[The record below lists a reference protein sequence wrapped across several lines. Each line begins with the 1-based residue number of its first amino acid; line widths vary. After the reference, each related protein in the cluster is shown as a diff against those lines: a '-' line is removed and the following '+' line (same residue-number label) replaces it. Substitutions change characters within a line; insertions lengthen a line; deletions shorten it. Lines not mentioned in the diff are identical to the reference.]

1 MRAFRKDFIREI
13 TKNKGR
19 FLSVFFIVL
28 LGAAFFSGIRSA
40 EGDMK
45 VSADRYYDEV
55 NYMDLKVLGTLGLT
69 DDDLAD
75 IAKTD
80 GVKAVY
86 GGKTVEV
93 LHDIGESEQVVKLI
107 ALTDSVNE
115 PRVVK
120 GRMPEKEDEIL
131 VDTQFLKSSGCE
143 IGDQVTFTSGTED
156 PLSDSLT
163 GDTFTIVGSA
173 TLPYYM
179 DLNRGT
185 GSIGNGSI
193 NSFALLLPEAFTSD
207 LYTEIYVQADGAQ
220 EEASYSDAYDE
231 TVKAVQTKIEA
242 LEDAACDRRYTAV
255 KTEGQEKIDD
265 AKQQVVDAEQKLADA
280 KTELDDGAQQLA
292 DAKVTIAD
300 KEQELLDGEQT
311 LKDKERELLD
321 GKQTIAEKE
330 QELLDGKQ
338 AIAEKEQELLS
349 AKATIADKEQELVS
363 GKATLKDKE
372 AELASGKATLEAKAA
387 ELESGK
393 ATLSQKAAELES
405 GKTTLN
411 QKAAE
416 LESGKAALEAKAK
429 ELSDGKTQLAAK
441 ETELASGKTELEE
454 KMAQLSATKTELS
467 QKQTELNAAKE
478 QLSVK
483 ETELNAAK
491 EQLSAAREE
500 LESKKEE
507 TAAGRAQYE
516 AQKAAYEEQKNQYE
530 TAKDQL
536 AQLGGQLSDV
546 EAAQTEVAGQIEAI
560 TAQLDG
566 LTEEDEVYASLLEQK
581 TALEA
586 KQTELAQQLSTM
598 HEQKTFL
605 EQNIAAFEA
614 ASAEAEA
621 QLVAAEAQITD
632 AENQLAAADAQLTE
646 KEQECAAGEDELA
659 AAKEE
664 LENGEAQVTA
674 GLAQIAD
681 GEAQASA
688 YQKQLEDGEAQLNAA
703 KAQIEEGE
711 AQIEANRSKLEEGE
725 AQLAAAR
732 AQIADG
738 EQQIASYQ
746 QTIQSG
752 EAQLA
757 EGRKTIADG
766 ESQLADAKQTIS
778 NGESQIA
785 DAKQTIAD
793 GETQLAEAKQTIAD
807 GESQLAEAK
816 QTIADGE
823 TQLADAKQE
832 IADGKISLA
841 DAKQEIADKEK
852 ELEDGKAEYEK
863 AKADAEPE
871 IADAKQEIAD
881 GEKTLADLKKPTW
894 YVWGRDKVTS
904 TESFGQDAGRISNIG
919 KFFPVIFFLVAA
931 LVSLTTMTRMIEEQ
945 RQQIGTLKALGYSDG
960 VIAFKYFAYAML
972 STVSGALAGVVVG
985 EKILPWVIMNAYGML
1000 YTGLPYYMTPLNWE
1014 QGGLAILASAAC
1026 TGVATIAACYKELA
1040 AGPAELMRPEAPKNG
1055 KRIFLER
1062 IGVLWKHLNFT
1073 QKSTV
1078 RNLVRYKKR
1087 FFMTVIGIGGCMG
1100 LILVGFGLQD
1110 SITAIAKNQFVSLF
1124 TYQANAVLNSDVD
1137 ESEKE
1142 ALQTDLENYSGID
1155 ELLEMYCQN
1164 IELQTDK
1171 KAVDAVLEVPKELT
1185 NFNDFYAFRDRKSG
1199 EVYEFPTDGGAAISE
1214 KTATMLGV
1222 KAGDTVQ
1229 LKKGDD
1235 IVDVKISIIVE
1246 NYVRHYLYLAPD
1258 LYEELFGGAPD
1269 YNQLLMKYQDTSSN
1283 YETALGEKIMTYDG
1297 VAAISFTSDL
1307 IDQIDNMLRSLD
1319 IVIVVL
1325 IVSAGLLAFVV
1336 LYNLNNINITE
1347 RQRELATLKV
1357 LGFFDGEVASY
1368 VYRENMVL
1376 TLFGVIAG
1384 MGIGTFLHH
1393 CVIQTVEVDM
1403 MMFGRNV
1410 FPRSY
1415 GWSALITLAFALFV
1429 NFMMFYRLRKIDMIE
1444 SLKSVE

>member
-1 MRAFRKDFIREI
+1 MKAFRKDFIREI

-69 DDDLAD
+69 DDDLTD

-86 GGKTVEV
+86 GGKTLEV

-107 ALTDSVNE
+107 ALTDGVNE
-115 PRVVK
+115 PRVVE

-143 IGDQVTFTSGTED
+143 IGDQVTFTSGTDD

-163 GDTFTIVGSA
+163 RDTFMIVGSA

-193 NSFALLLPEAFTSD
+193 NSFALLLPEVFTSD

-220 EEASYSDAYDE
+220 EEASYSNAYNK
-231 TVKAVQTKIEA
+231 TVKAVQTKIES

-255 KTEGQEKIDD
+255 KAEGQEKIDD
-265 AKQQVVDAEQKLADA
+265 AKQQVADAEQKLADA
-280 KTELDDGAQQLA
+280 KTELDDGAQQLS

-311 LKDKERELLD
+311 LKDKEQELLD

-338 AIAEKEQELLS
+338 TIADKEQELLS
-349 AKATIADKEQELVS
+349 AKATIADKEQELAS
-363 GKATLKDKE
+363 GKAALKDKE
-372 AELASGKATLEAKAA
+372 TELASGKATLEAKAA

-393 ATLSQKAAELES
+393 ATLNQKADELAS
-405 GKTTLN
+405 GKATLN
-411 QKAAE
+411 QKEAE

-429 ELSDGKTQLAAK
+429 ELSDGKAQLAAK
-441 ETELASGKTELEE
+441 ETELASGKAELEE
-454 KMAQLSATKTELS
+454 KMAQLSAAKNELS
-467 QKQTELNAAKE
+467 QKQTELDAAKE
-478 QLSVK
+478 QISVK

-516 AQKAAYEEQKNQYE
+516 AQKAAYEEQKNQYGI
-530 TAKDQL
+530 TDP
-536 AQLGGQLSDV
+536 DV
-546 EAAQTEVAGQIEAI
+546 EA
-560 TAQLDG
+560 QL
-566 LTEEDEVYASLLEQK
+566 A
-581 TALEA
+581 
-586 KQTELAQQLSTM
+586 
-598 HEQKTFL
+598 
-605 EQNIAAFEA
+605 
-614 ASAEAEA
+614 
-621 QLVAAEAQITD
+621 AAEAQITD

-681 GEAQASA
+681 GEAQARD
-688 YQKQLEDGEAQLNAA
+688 YQKQLEDGEAQLASA
-703 KAQIEEGE
+703 KAAIADGE
-711 AQIEANRSKLEEGE
+711 AQIETNRSKLKDGE
-725 AQLAAAR
+725 TQLAAAR
-732 AQIADG
+732 VQIADG
-738 EQQIASYQ
+738 EQQIVSYR

-752 EAQLA
+752 ETQLA
-757 EGRKTIADG
+757 EGRKTI
-766 ESQLADAKQTIS
+766 S
-778 NGESQIA
+778 
-785 DAKQTIAD
+785 D
-793 GETQLAEAKQTIAD
+793 GETQLAAAKQTIANGESQIVEAKQTIAD

-823 TQLADAKQE
+823 SQLADAKQTIADGESQLADAKQE

-841 DAKQEIADKEK
+841 DAKQEIAGKEK
-852 ELEDGKAEYEK
+852 ELEDGRAEYEK

-919 KFFPVIFFLVAA
+919 QFFPVIFFLVAA

-972 STVSGALAGVVVG
+972 STVSGALAGVVIG

-1026 TGVATIAACYKELA
+1026 TGAATIAACYKELA

-1062 IGVLWKHLNFT
+1062 IGILWKHLNFT

-1124 TYQANAVLNSDVD
+1124 TYQANAVLNADVD
-1137 ESEKE
+1137 EAEKE

-1164 IELQTDK
+1164 VELQTDK
-1171 KAVDAVLEVPKELT
+1171 KTVDAVLEVPKELT
-1185 NFNDFYAFRDRKSG
+1185 HFDDFYAFRDRVSG
-1199 EVYEFPTDGGAAISE
+1199 RAYEFPTDGGAAISE

-1222 KAGDTVQ
+1222 KAGDTIQ

-1235 IVDVKISIIVE
+1235 IVDVKISIVVE

-1258 LYEELFGGAPD
+1258 LYEKLFGGAPD
-1269 YNQLLMKYQDTSSN
+1269 YNQLLLKYKDISSA
-1283 YETALGEKIMTYDG
+1283 YETALGEKIMTYDS

-1307 IDQIDNMLRSLD
+1307 IGQIDNMLRSLD

-1357 LGFFDGEVASY
+1357 LGFYDGEVASY
-1368 VYRENMVL
+1368 VYRENIVL
-1376 TLFGVIAG
+1376 TLFGIVAG

-1393 CVIQTVEVDM
+1393 YVIQTVEVDL

-1415 GWSALITLAFALFV
+1415 GWSALLTLAFALFV

>member
-255 KTEGQEKIDD
+255 KTEGKEKIDD

-311 LKDKERELLD
+311 LKDKEQELLD

-454 KMAQLSATKTELS
+454 KMAQLSAAKTELS

-785 DAKQTIAD
+785 EAKQSIAD

-871 IADAKQEIAD
+871 IVDAKQEIAD

-1171 KAVDAVLEVPKELT
+1171 KTVDAVLEVPKELT

>member
-107 ALTDSVNE
+107 ALTDGVNE
-115 PRVVK
+115 PRVVE

-193 NSFALLLPEAFTSD
+193 NSFALLLPETFTSD

-265 AKQQVVDAEQKLADA
+265 AKQQVADAEQKLADA

-300 KEQELLDGEQT
+300 KEQELL
-311 LKDKERELLD
+311 
-321 GKQTIAEKE
+321 
-330 QELLDGKQ
+330 
-338 AIAEKEQELLS
+338 S
-349 AKATIADKEQELVS
+349 AKATIADKEQELAS

-393 ATLSQKAAELES
+393 AELNQKADELAS
-405 GKTTLN
+405 GKTT
-411 QKAAE
+411 
-416 LESGKAALEAKAK
+416 LEAKAK
-429 ELSDGKTQLAAK
+429 ELSDGKAQLAEK
-441 ETELASGKTELEE
+441 ETELASGKKELEE
-454 KMAQLSATKTELS
+454 KMTQLSAAKTELTR
-467 QKQTELNAAKE
+467 KQTELNTAKE
-478 QLSVK
+478 QLSEK
-483 ETELNAAK
+483 ETELNIAK

-500 LESKKEE
+500 LDNKKAE
-507 TAAGRAQYE
+507 TAAGRTQYE
-516 AQKAAYEEQKNQYE
+516 AQKAAYEEQKSQYE
-530 TAKDQL
+530 TARDQL
-536 AQLGGQLSDV
+536 AQISRQLPMV
-546 EAAQTEVAGQIEAI
+546 EAAQTEVTGQIEVI
-560 TAQLDG
+560 EAQLDG
-566 LTEEDEVYASLLEQK
+566 LTEEDEAYVSLLEQK

-586 KQTELAQQLSTM
+586 KQTELAQQLFTM
-598 HEQKTFL
+598 QEQKTFL

-614 ASAEAEA
+614 ASADAEA
-621 QLVAAEAQITD
+621 RLAAAEAQITD
-632 AENQLAAADAQLTE
+632 AESQLAAADTQLTE
-646 KEQECAAGEDELA
+646 KEQECAAGEA
-659 AAKEE
+659 QIASAKEE
-664 LENGEAQVTA
+664 LESGEAQITEA
-674 GLAQIAD
+674 LAQLQDGEAQAEAYQKQIEDGEAQLASAKAAIAD
-681 GEAQASA
+681 GEAQ
-688 YQKQLEDGEAQLNAA
+688 
-703 KAQIEEGE
+703 IET
-711 AQIEANRSKLEEGE
+711 NRSKLKDGE
-725 AQLAAAR
+725 TQLAAAR
-732 AQIADG
+732 AQLADG
-738 EQQIASYQ
+738 EQQIASYR

-757 EGRKTIADG
+757 A
-766 ESQLADAKQTIS
+766 AKQTIS
-778 NGESQIA
+778 S
-785 DAKQTIAD
+785 
-793 GETQLAEAKQTIAD
+793 

-852 ELEDGKAEYEK
+852 EFEDGKAEYEK

-1171 KAVDAVLEVPKELT
+1171 KTVDAVLEVPKELT

>member
-107 ALTDSVNE
+107 ALTDGVNE
-115 PRVVK
+115 PRVVE

-193 NSFALLLPEAFTSD
+193 NSFALLLPETFTSD

-265 AKQQVVDAEQKLADA
+265 AKQQVADAEQKLADA

-311 LKDKERELLD
+311 LKDKEQELLD

-338 AIAEKEQELLS
+338 TIADKEQELLS
-349 AKATIADKEQELVS
+349 AKATIADKEQELAS

-393 ATLSQKAAELES
+393 AELNQKADELAS
-405 GKTTLN
+405 GKTT
-411 QKAAE
+411 
-416 LESGKAALEAKAK
+416 LEAKAK
-429 ELSDGKTQLAAK
+429 ELSDGKAQLAEK
-441 ETELASGKTELEE
+441 ETELASGKKELEE
-454 KMAQLSATKTELS
+454 KMTQLSAAKTELTR
-467 QKQTELNAAKE
+467 KQTELNTAKE
-478 QLSVK
+478 QLSEK
-483 ETELNAAK
+483 ETELNIAK

-500 LESKKEE
+500 LDNKKAE
-507 TAAGRAQYE
+507 TAAGRTQYE
-516 AQKAAYEEQKNQYE
+516 AQKAAYEEQKSQYE
-530 TAKDQL
+530 TARDQL
-536 AQLGGQLSDV
+536 AQISRQLPMV
-546 EAAQTEVAGQIEAI
+546 EAAQTEVTGQIEVI
-560 TAQLDG
+560 EAQLDG
-566 LTEEDEVYASLLEQK
+566 LTEEDEAYVSLLEQK

-586 KQTELAQQLSTM
+586 KQTELAQQLFTM
-598 HEQKTFL
+598 QEQKTFL

-614 ASAEAEA
+614 ASADAEA
-621 QLVAAEAQITD
+621 RLAAAEAQITD
-632 AENQLAAADAQLTE
+632 AESQLAAADAQLTE
-646 KEQECAAGEDELA
+646 KEQECAAGEA
-659 AAKEE
+659 QIASAKEE
-664 LENGEAQVTA
+664 LESGEAQITEALAQLQDGEAQAEAYQKQIENGEAQ
-674 GLAQIAD
+674 LASAKAAIAD
-681 GEAQASA
+681 GEAQ
-688 YQKQLEDGEAQLNAA
+688 
-703 KAQIEEGE
+703 IET
-711 AQIEANRSKLEEGE
+711 NRSKLKDGE
-725 AQLAAAR
+725 TQLAAAR
-732 AQIADG
+732 AQLADG
-738 EQQIASYQ
+738 EQQIASYR

-757 EGRKTIADG
+757 AAKQTISSG
-766 ESQLADAKQTIS
+766 ESQLADAKQTI
-778 NGESQIA
+778 
-785 DAKQTIAD
+785 AD
-793 GETQLAEAKQTIAD
+793 GET
-807 GESQLAEAK
+807 QLAEAK

-894 YVWGRDKVTS
+894 YVWGRNKVTS

-1171 KAVDAVLEVPKELT
+1171 KTVDAVLEVPKELT

-1269 YNQLLMKYQDTSSN
+1269 YNQLLMKYQDMSGN

>member
-311 LKDKERELLD
+311 LKDKEQELLD

-454 KMAQLSATKTELS
+454 KMAQLSAAKTELS

-785 DAKQTIAD
+785 EAKQSIAD

-807 GESQLAEAK
+807 GETQLAEAK

-841 DAKQEIADKEK
+841 DAKQEVADKEK

-894 YVWGRDKVTS
+894 YVWGRDKITS

-1171 KAVDAVLEVPKELT
+1171 KTVDAVLEVPKELT

-1269 YNQLLMKYQDTSSN
+1269 YNQLLMKYQDMSGN

>member
-311 LKDKERELLD
+311 LKDKEQELLD

-454 KMAQLSATKTELS
+454 KMAQLSAAKTELS

-785 DAKQTIAD
+785 EAKQTIAD

-807 GESQLAEAK
+807 GETQLAEAK

-894 YVWGRDKVTS
+894 YVWGRNKVTS

-1171 KAVDAVLEVPKELT
+1171 KTVDAVLEVPKELT

-1269 YNQLLMKYQDTSSN
+1269 YNQLLMKYQDMSGN

-1415 GWSALITLAFALFV
+1415 SWSALITLAFALFV

>member
-311 LKDKERELLD
+311 LKDKEQELLD

-454 KMAQLSATKTELS
+454 KMAQLSAAKTELS

-785 DAKQTIAD
+785 EAKQSIADGETQLAEAKQTIAD

-807 GESQLAEAK
+807 GE
-816 QTIADGE
+816 
-823 TQLADAKQE
+823 TQLAGAKQE

-852 ELEDGKAEYEK
+852 ELEDGRAEYEK

-871 IADAKQEIAD
+871 IADAKQEITD

-904 TESFGQDAGRISNIG
+904 TESFGQDASRISNIG

-1124 TYQANAVLNSDVD
+1124 TYQANAVLNADVD

-1171 KAVDAVLEVPKELT
+1171 KTVDAVLEVPKELT

-1229 LKKGDD
+1229 LKKGND

-1283 YETALGEKIMTYDG
+1283 YETALGERIMMYDG

-1376 TLFGVIAG
+1376 TLFGIIAG

-1393 CVIQTVEVDM
+1393 YVIQTVEVDL

>member
-311 LKDKERELLD
+311 LKDKEQELLD

-330 QELLDGKQ
+330 QDLLDGKQ

-454 KMAQLSATKTELS
+454 KMAQLSAAKTELS

-785 DAKQTIAD
+785 EAKQSIAD

-871 IADAKQEIAD
+871 IVDAKQEIAD

-1171 KAVDAVLEVPKELT
+1171 KTVDAVLEVPKELT

-1269 YNQLLMKYQDTSSN
+1269 YNQLLMKYQDMSGN

-1393 CVIQTVEVDM
+1393 CVIQTVEVDL

>member
-311 LKDKERELLD
+311 LKDKEQELLD

-454 KMAQLSATKTELS
+454 KMAQLSAAKTELS

-785 DAKQTIAD
+785 EAKQSIAD

-871 IADAKQEIAD
+871 IADAKQEIAG

-1171 KAVDAVLEVPKELT
+1171 KTVDAVLEVPKELT

-1269 YNQLLMKYQDTSSN
+1269 YNQLLMKYQDMSGN

>member
-107 ALTDSVNE
+107 ALTDGVNE
-115 PRVVK
+115 PRVVE

-193 NSFALLLPEAFTSD
+193 NSFALLLPETFTSD

-265 AKQQVVDAEQKLADA
+265 AKQQVADAEQKLADA

-311 LKDKERELLD
+311 LKDKEQELLD

-338 AIAEKEQELLS
+338 TIADKEQELLS
-349 AKATIADKEQELVS
+349 AKATIADKEQELAS

-393 ATLSQKAAELES
+393 AELNQKADELAS
-405 GKTTLN
+405 GKTT
-411 QKAAE
+411 
-416 LESGKAALEAKAK
+416 LEAKAK
-429 ELSDGKTQLAAK
+429 ELSDGKAQLAEK
-441 ETELASGKTELEE
+441 ETELASGKKELEE
-454 KMAQLSATKTELS
+454 KMTQLSAAKTELTR
-467 QKQTELNAAKE
+467 KQTELNTAKE
-478 QLSVK
+478 QLSEK
-483 ETELNAAK
+483 ETELNIAK

-500 LESKKEE
+500 LDNKKAE
-507 TAAGRAQYE
+507 TAAGRTQYE
-516 AQKAAYEEQKNQYE
+516 AQKAAYEEQKSQYE

-536 AQLGGQLSDV
+536 AQISRQLPMV
-546 EAAQTEVAGQIEAI
+546 EAAQTEVTGQIEVI
-560 TAQLDG
+560 EAQLDG
-566 LTEEDEVYASLLEQK
+566 LTEEDEAYVSLLEQK

-586 KQTELAQQLSTM
+586 KQTELAQQLFTM
-598 HEQKTFL
+598 QEQKTFL

-614 ASAEAEA
+614 ASADAEA
-621 QLVAAEAQITD
+621 RLAAAEAQITD
-632 AENQLAAADAQLTE
+632 AESQLAAADAQLTE
-646 KEQECAAGEDELA
+646 KEQECAAGEA
-659 AAKEE
+659 QIASAKEE
-664 LENGEAQVTA
+664 LESGEAQITEA
-674 GLAQIAD
+674 LAQLQDGEAQLASAKAAIAD
-681 GEAQASA
+681 GEAQ
-688 YQKQLEDGEAQLNAA
+688 
-703 KAQIEEGE
+703 IET
-711 AQIEANRSKLEEGE
+711 NRSKLKDGE
-725 AQLAAAR
+725 TQLAAAR
-732 AQIADG
+732 AQLADG
-738 EQQIASYQ
+738 EQQIASYR

-757 EGRKTIADG
+757 A
-766 ESQLADAKQTIS
+766 AKQTIS
-778 NGESQIA
+778 SGESQLA

-894 YVWGRDKVTS
+894 YVWGRNKVTS

-1000 YTGLPYYMTPLNWE
+1000 YTGLPYYMTLLNWE

-1142 ALQTDLENYSGID
+1142 ALQTDLENHSGID

-1171 KAVDAVLEVPKELT
+1171 KTVDAVLEVPKELT

-1393 CVIQTVEVDM
+1393 CVIQTVEVDL

>member
-173 TLPYYM
+173 TIPYYM

-311 LKDKERELLD
+311 LKDKEQELLD

-454 KMAQLSATKTELS
+454 KMAQLSAAKTELS

-785 DAKQTIAD
+785 EAKQSIAD

-894 YVWGRDKVTS
+894 YVWGRNKVTS

-1171 KAVDAVLEVPKELT
+1171 KTVDAVLEVPKELT

-1269 YNQLLMKYQDTSSN
+1269 YNQLLMKYQDMSGN

>member
-55 NYMDLKVLGTLGLT
+55 NYMDLKVIGTLGLT

-107 ALTDSVNE
+107 ALTDGVNE
-115 PRVVK
+115 PRIVE
-120 GRMPEKEDEIL
+120 GRMPEKENEIL
-131 VDTQFLKSSGCE
+131 VDTQFLTSSGCG
-143 IGDQVTFTSGTED
+143 IGDRVTFTSGTAD
-156 PLSDSLT
+156 PLSDSLNE
-163 GDTFTIVGSA
+163 DTFTIVGSA

-179 DLNRGT
+179 ELNRGT

-193 NSFALLLPEAFTSD
+193 NSFALLLPETFASE
-207 LYTEIYVQADGAQ
+207 LYTEIYIQADGAK

-231 TVKAVQTKIEA
+231 MVKAVRTKIEA
-242 LEDAACDRRYTAV
+242 LEEEACDRRYTAV

-265 AKQQVVDAEQKLADA
+265 AKQQIADAEQKLADA
-280 KTELDDGAQQLA
+280 KTELDDGTQQLA
-292 DAKVTIAD
+292 DAKATISD
-300 KEQELLDGEQT
+300 KEQELFD
-311 LKDKERELLD
+311 
-321 GKQTIAEKE
+321 
-330 QELLDGKQ
+330 
-338 AIAEKEQELLS
+338 
-349 AKATIADKEQELVS
+349 AKATIADQEKELASGKETLNQKETELAS
-363 GKATLKDKE
+363 GKATLEEKAAELSDGKATLNQKVAELASGKE
-372 AELASGKATLEAKAA
+372 TLNQKAAELASGKATLE
-387 ELESGK
+387 EM
-393 ATLSQKAAELES
+393 
-405 GKTTLN
+405 
-411 QKAAE
+411 
-416 LESGKAALEAKAK
+416 AK
-429 ELSDGKTQLAAK
+429 ELSDGKAQLAEK
-441 ETELASGKTELEE
+441 ETELAAGKKEVEE
-454 KMAQLSATKTELS
+454 QLAQLAETKTELN
-467 QKQTELNAAKE
+467 QKQAELDAAKE
-478 QLSVK
+478 QL
-483 ETELNAAK
+483 AAEEANVTAAN
-491 EQLSAAREE
+491 EQLAAAREE
-500 LESKKEE
+500 LESKKAE
-507 TAAGRAQYE
+507 TAEARAQYE
-516 AQKAAYEEQKNQYE
+516 AQKAAYEEQKNQYGITDPE
-530 TAKDQL
+530 T
-536 AQLGGQLSDV
+536 
-546 EAAQTEVAGQIEAI
+546 
-560 TAQLDG
+560 
-566 LTEEDEVYASLLEQK
+566 
-581 TALEA
+581 
-586 KQTELAQQLSTM
+586 
-598 HEQKTFL
+598 
-605 EQNIAAFEA
+605 
-614 ASAEAEA
+614 EA
-621 QLVAAEAQITD
+621 QLAATEAQISS

-646 KEQECAAGEDELA
+646 KEQECAAGEA
-659 AAKEE
+659 RIASAKEE
-664 LENGEAQVTA
+664 LENGEAQITA
-674 GLAQIAD
+674 ALAQIAD
-681 GEAQASA
+681 GEAQAKA
-688 YQKQLEDGEAQLNAA
+688 YQKQLEDGETQLAAA
-703 KAQIEEGE
+703 KAQIDEGE
-711 AQIEANRSKLEEGE
+711 AQIEANRAKLKEGE
-725 AQLAAAR
+725 SQLAAAR
-732 AQIADG
+732 AQIAEG

-746 QTIQSG
+746 ETIQSG

-757 EGRKTIADG
+757 EGKKTIADG
-766 ESQLADAKQTIS
+766 ESQLADAKQTI
-778 NGESQIA
+778 
-785 DAKQTIAD
+785 AD
-793 GETQLAEAKQTIAD
+793 GEKQLADAKQTIAD
-807 GESQLAEAK
+807 GESQLS
-816 QTIADGE
+816 Q
-823 TQLADAKQE
+823 AKQE
-832 IADGKISLA
+832 IS
-841 DAKQEIADKEK
+841 EKEK
-852 ELEDGKAEYEK
+852 ELEDGRAEYEK

-881 GEKTLADLKKPTW
+881 GEKTLADLKKPVW

-904 TESFGQDAGRISNIG
+904 TENFGQDASRISNIG
-919 KFFPVIFFLVAA
+919 QFFPVIFFLVAA

-960 VIAFKYFAYAML
+960 IIAFRYFAYAML

-1000 YTGLPYYMTPLNWE
+1000 YIGLPYYMTPLNWE

-1026 TGVATIAACYKELA
+1026 TGVATLAACYKELS

-1073 QKSTV
+1073 QKATV

-1124 TYQANAVLNSDVD
+1124 TYQANAVLNADVD
-1137 ESEKE
+1137 ETEKE
-1142 ALQTDLENYSGID
+1142 TLQTDLRNYSGID
-1155 ELLEMYCQN
+1155 QMLEMYCQN
-1164 IELQTDK
+1164 VELQTEK
-1171 KAVDAVLEVPKELT
+1171 KTVDAILEVPKELT
-1185 NFNDFYAFRDRKSG
+1185 HFDEFFAFRDRVSG
-1199 EVYEFPTDGGAAISE
+1199 KTYDFPTDGGAAISE

-1222 KAGDTVQ
+1222 EAGDTIR

-1235 IVDVKISIIVE
+1235 MVDVKISIVVE
-1246 NYVRHYLYLAPD
+1246 NYVRHYLYLAPE
-1258 LYEELFGGAPD
+1258 LYQELFGETPD
-1269 YNQLLMKYQDTSSN
+1269 YNQLLMKYQDTSSA
-1283 YETALGEKIMTYDG
+1283 YETALGEKIMTYDS

-1307 IDQIDNMLRSLD
+1307 IEQIDNMLRSLD

-1357 LGFFDGEVASY
+1357 LGFYDGEVASY

-1376 TLFGVIAG
+1376 TLFGIVAG
-1384 MGIGTFLHH
+1384 MGIGTFLHQY
-1393 CVIQTVEVDM
+1393 VIRTVEVDM

-1415 GWSALITLAFALFV
+1415 LWSALITLAFALFV
-1429 NFMMFYRLRKIDMIE
+1429 NVMMFYRLRKIDMIE

>member
-311 LKDKERELLD
+311 LKDKEQELLD

-454 KMAQLSATKTELS
+454 KMAQLSAAKTELS

-491 EQLSAAREE
+491 KQLSAAREE

-785 DAKQTIAD
+785 EAKQSIAD

-871 IADAKQEIAD
+871 IVDAKQEIAD

-1171 KAVDAVLEVPKELT
+1171 KTVDAVLEVPKELT

>member
-311 LKDKERELLD
+311 LKDKEQELLD

-454 KMAQLSATKTELS
+454 KMAQLSAAKTELS

-785 DAKQTIAD
+785 EAKQTIAD

-807 GESQLAEAK
+807 GETQLAEAK

-871 IADAKQEIAD
+871 ITDAKQEIAD

-1171 KAVDAVLEVPKELT
+1171 KTVDAVLEVPKELT

>member
-55 NYMDLKVLGTLGLT
+55 NYMDLRVLGTLGLT

-107 ALTDSVNE
+107 ALTDGVNE
-115 PRVVK
+115 PRVVE

-193 NSFALLLPEAFTSD
+193 NSFALLLPETFTSD
-207 LYTEIYVQADGAQ
+207 LYTEIYIQADGAQ

-265 AKQQVVDAEQKLADA
+265 AKQQVADAEQKLADA
-280 KTELDDGAQQLA
+280 KTELDDGAQ
-292 DAKVTIAD
+292 
-300 KEQELLDGEQT
+300 
-311 LKDKERELLD
+311 
-321 GKQTIAEKE
+321 
-330 QELLDGKQ
+330 
-338 AIAEKEQELLS
+338 
-349 AKATIADKEQELVS
+349 
-363 GKATLKDKE
+363 
-372 AELASGKATLEAKAA
+372 
-387 ELESGK
+387 
-393 ATLSQKAAELES
+393 
-405 GKTTLN
+405 
-411 QKAAE
+411 
-416 LESGKAALEAKAK
+416 
-429 ELSDGKTQLAAK
+429 
-441 ETELASGKTELEE
+441 
-454 KMAQLSATKTELS
+454 
-467 QKQTELNAAKE
+467 
-478 QLSVK
+478 
-483 ETELNAAK
+483 
-491 EQLSAAREE
+491 
-500 LESKKEE
+500 
-507 TAAGRAQYE
+507 
-516 AQKAAYEEQKNQYE
+516 
-530 TAKDQL
+530 
-536 AQLGGQLSDV
+536 
-546 EAAQTEVAGQIEAI
+546 
-560 TAQLDG
+560 
-566 LTEEDEVYASLLEQK
+566 
-581 TALEA
+581 
-586 KQTELAQQLSTM
+586 
-598 HEQKTFL
+598 
-605 EQNIAAFEA
+605 
-614 ASAEAEA
+614 
-621 QLVAAEAQITD
+621 
-632 AENQLAAADAQLTE
+632 
-646 KEQECAAGEDELA
+646 
-659 AAKEE
+659 
-664 LENGEAQVTA
+664 
-674 GLAQIAD
+674 
-681 GEAQASA
+681 
-688 YQKQLEDGEAQLNAA
+688 
-703 KAQIEEGE
+703 
-711 AQIEANRSKLEEGE
+711 
-725 AQLAAAR
+725 
-732 AQIADG
+732 
-738 EQQIASYQ
+738 
-746 QTIQSG
+746 
-752 EAQLA
+752 
-757 EGRKTIADG
+757 
-766 ESQLADAKQTIS
+766 
-778 NGESQIA
+778 
-785 DAKQTIAD
+785 
-793 GETQLAEAKQTIAD
+793 
-807 GESQLAEAK
+807 
-816 QTIADGE
+816 
-823 TQLADAKQE
+823 QLADAKQE

>member
-311 LKDKERELLD
+311 LKDKEQELLD

-393 ATLSQKAAELES
+393 ATLSQTAAELES

-454 KMAQLSATKTELS
+454 KMAQLSAAKTELS

-785 DAKQTIAD
+785 EAKQSIAD

-871 IADAKQEIAD
+871 IVDAKQEIAD

-1171 KAVDAVLEVPKELT
+1171 KTVDAVLEVPKELT

>member
-311 LKDKERELLD
+311 LKDKEQELLD

-454 KMAQLSATKTELS
+454 KMAQLSAAKTELS

-785 DAKQTIAD
+785 EAKQTIAD

-807 GESQLAEAK
+807 GETQLAEAK

>member
-156 PLSDSLT
+156 PLSDLLT

-311 LKDKERELLD
+311 LKDKEQELLD

-454 KMAQLSATKTELS
+454 KMAQLSAAKTELS

-785 DAKQTIAD
+785 EAKQSIAD

-841 DAKQEIADKEK
+841 DAKQEVADKEK

-894 YVWGRDKVTS
+894 YVWGRDKITS

-1026 TGVATIAACYKELA
+1026 TGVATIAACYKELT

-1171 KAVDAVLEVPKELT
+1171 KTVDAVLEVPKELT

>member
-107 ALTDSVNE
+107 ALTDGVNE
-115 PRVVK
+115 PRVVE

-193 NSFALLLPEAFTSD
+193 NSFALLLPETFTSD

-265 AKQQVVDAEQKLADA
+265 AKQQVADAEQKLADA

-311 LKDKERELLD
+311 LKDKEQELLD

-338 AIAEKEQELLS
+338 TIADKEQELLS
-349 AKATIADKEQELVS
+349 AKATIADKEQELAS

-393 ATLSQKAAELES
+393 AELNQKADELAS
-405 GKTTLN
+405 GKTT
-411 QKAAE
+411 
-416 LESGKAALEAKAK
+416 LEAKAK
-429 ELSDGKTQLAAK
+429 ELSDGKAQLAEK
-441 ETELASGKTELEE
+441 ETELASGKKELEE
-454 KMAQLSATKTELS
+454 KMTQLSAAKTELTR
-467 QKQTELNAAKE
+467 KQTELNTAKE
-478 QLSVK
+478 QLSEK
-483 ETELNAAK
+483 ETELNIAK

-500 LESKKEE
+500 LDNKKAE
-507 TAAGRAQYE
+507 TAAGRTQYE
-516 AQKAAYEEQKNQYE
+516 AQKAAYEEQKSQYE

-536 AQLGGQLSDV
+536 AQISRQLPVV
-546 EAAQTEVAGQIEAI
+546 EAAQTEVTGQIEVI
-560 TAQLDG
+560 EAQLDG
-566 LTEEDEVYASLLEQK
+566 LTEEDEAYVSLLEQK

-586 KQTELAQQLSTM
+586 KQTELAQQLFTM
-598 HEQKTFL
+598 QEQKTFL

-614 ASAEAEA
+614 ASADAEA
-621 QLVAAEAQITD
+621 RLAAAEAQITD
-632 AENQLAAADAQLTE
+632 AESQLAAADAQLTE
-646 KEQECAAGEDELA
+646 KEQECAAGEA
-659 AAKEE
+659 QIASAKEE
-664 LENGEAQVTA
+664 LESGEAQITEALAQLQDGEAQAEAYQKQIENGEAQ
-674 GLAQIAD
+674 LASAKAAIAD
-681 GEAQASA
+681 GEAQ
-688 YQKQLEDGEAQLNAA
+688 
-703 KAQIEEGE
+703 IET
-711 AQIEANRSKLEEGE
+711 NRSKLKDGE
-725 AQLAAAR
+725 TQLAAAR
-732 AQIADG
+732 AQLADG
-738 EQQIASYQ
+738 EQQIASYR

-757 EGRKTIADG
+757 A
-766 ESQLADAKQTIS
+766 AKQTIS
-778 NGESQIA
+778 SGES
-785 DAKQTIAD
+785 
-793 GETQLAEAKQTIAD
+793 
-807 GESQLAEAK
+807 
-816 QTIADGE
+816 
-823 TQLADAKQE
+823 QLADAKQE

-841 DAKQEIADKEK
+841 DVKQEIADKEK

-894 YVWGRDKVTS
+894 YVWGRNKVTS

-972 STVSGALAGVVVG
+972 SAVSGALAGVVVG

-1171 KAVDAVLEVPKELT
+1171 KTVDAVLEVPKELT

-1393 CVIQTVEVDM
+1393 CVIQTVEVDL

>member
-255 KTEGQEKIDD
+255 KTEGQEKIGD
-265 AKQQVVDAEQKLADA
+265 AKQQVADAEQKLADA

-311 LKDKERELLD
+311 LKDKEQELLD

-454 KMAQLSATKTELS
+454 KMAQLSAAKTELS

-785 DAKQTIAD
+785 EAKQSIAD

-871 IADAKQEIAD
+871 IVDAKQEIAD

-1171 KAVDAVLEVPKELT
+1171 KTVDAVLEVPKELT

>member
-311 LKDKERELLD
+311 LKDKGQELLD

-454 KMAQLSATKTELS
+454 KMAQLSAAKTELS

-785 DAKQTIAD
+785 EAKQSIAD

-871 IADAKQEIAD
+871 ITDAKQEIAD

-1026 TGVATIAACYKELA
+1026 TGVATIAACYKELT

-1171 KAVDAVLEVPKELT
+1171 KTVDAVLEVPKELT

>member
-311 LKDKERELLD
+311 LKDKEQELLD

-454 KMAQLSATKTELS
+454 KMAQLSAAKTELS

-1171 KAVDAVLEVPKELT
+1171 KTVDAVLEVPKELT

>member
-311 LKDKERELLD
+311 LKDKEQELLD

-454 KMAQLSATKTELS
+454 KMAQLSAAKTELS

-605 EQNIAAFEA
+605 EKNIAAFEA

-785 DAKQTIAD
+785 EAKQSIAD

-894 YVWGRDKVTS
+894 YVWGRNKVTS

-1171 KAVDAVLEVPKELT
+1171 KTVDAVLEVPKELT

>member
-107 ALTDSVNE
+107 ALTDGVNE
-115 PRVVK
+115 PRVVE

-193 NSFALLLPEAFTSD
+193 NSFALLLPETFTSD

-265 AKQQVVDAEQKLADA
+265 AKQQVADAEQKLADA

-311 LKDKERELLD
+311 LKDKEQELLD

-338 AIAEKEQELLS
+338 TIADKEQELLS
-349 AKATIADKEQELVS
+349 AKATIADKEQELAS

-393 ATLSQKAAELES
+393 AELNQKADELAS
-405 GKTTLN
+405 GKTT
-411 QKAAE
+411 
-416 LESGKAALEAKAK
+416 LEAKAK
-429 ELSDGKTQLAAK
+429 ELSDGKAQLAEK
-441 ETELASGKTELEE
+441 ETELASGKKELEE
-454 KMAQLSATKTELS
+454 KMTQLSAAKTELTR
-467 QKQTELNAAKE
+467 KQTELNTAKE
-478 QLSVK
+478 QLSEK
-483 ETELNAAK
+483 ETELNIAK

-500 LESKKEE
+500 LDNKKAE
-507 TAAGRAQYE
+507 TAAGRTQYE
-516 AQKAAYEEQKNQYE
+516 AQKAAYEEQKSQYE

-536 AQLGGQLSDV
+536 AQISSQLPMV
-546 EAAQTEVAGQIEAI
+546 EAAQTEVTGQIEVI
-560 TAQLDG
+560 EAQLDG
-566 LTEEDEVYASLLEQK
+566 LTEEDEAYVSLLEQK

-586 KQTELAQQLSTM
+586 KQTELAQQLFTM
-598 HEQKTFL
+598 QEQKTFL

-614 ASAEAEA
+614 ASADAEA
-621 QLVAAEAQITD
+621 RLAAAEAQITD
-632 AENQLAAADAQLTE
+632 AESQLAAADAQLTE
-646 KEQECAAGEDELA
+646 KEQECAAGEA
-659 AAKEE
+659 QIASAKEE
-664 LENGEAQVTA
+664 LESGEAQITEA
-674 GLAQIAD
+674 LAQLQDGEAQAEAYQKQIEDGEAQLASAKAAIAD
-681 GEAQASA
+681 GEAQ
-688 YQKQLEDGEAQLNAA
+688 
-703 KAQIEEGE
+703 IET
-711 AQIEANRSKLEEGE
+711 NRSKLKDGE
-725 AQLAAAR
+725 TQLAAAR
-732 AQIADG
+732 AQLADG
-738 EQQIASYQ
+738 EQQIASYR

-757 EGRKTIADG
+757 A
-766 ESQLADAKQTIS
+766 AKQTIS
-778 NGESQIA
+778 SGES
-785 DAKQTIAD
+785 
-793 GETQLAEAKQTIAD
+793 QLAEAKQTIAD
-807 GESQLAEAK
+807 GETQLAEAK

-1171 KAVDAVLEVPKELT
+1171 KTVDAVLEVPKELT

>member
-107 ALTDSVNE
+107 ALTDGVNE
-115 PRVVK
+115 PRVVE

-131 VDTQFLKSSGCE
+131 VDTQFLKSSCCE

-193 NSFALLLPEAFTSD
+193 NSFALLLPETFTSD

-265 AKQQVVDAEQKLADA
+265 AKQQVADAEQKLADV

-311 LKDKERELLD
+311 LKDKEQELLD

-338 AIAEKEQELLS
+338 TIADKEQKLLS
-349 AKATIADKEQELVS
+349 AKATIADKEQELAS

-393 ATLSQKAAELES
+393 AELNQKADELAS
-405 GKTTLN
+405 GKTT
-411 QKAAE
+411 
-416 LESGKAALEAKAK
+416 LEAKAK
-429 ELSDGKTQLAAK
+429 ELSDGKAQLAEK
-441 ETELASGKTELEE
+441 ETELASGKKELEE
-454 KMAQLSATKTELS
+454 KMTQLSAAKTELTR
-467 QKQTELNAAKE
+467 KQTELNTAKE
-478 QLSVK
+478 QLSQK
-483 ETELNAAK
+483 ETELNIAK

-500 LESKKEE
+500 LDNKKAE
-507 TAAGRAQYE
+507 TAAGRTQYE
-516 AQKAAYEEQKNQYE
+516 AQKAAYEEQKSQYE

-536 AQLGGQLSDV
+536 AQISRQLPVV
-546 EAAQTEVAGQIEAI
+546 EAAQTEVTGQIEVI
-560 TAQLDG
+560 EAQLDG
-566 LTEEDEVYASLLEQK
+566 LTEEDEAYVSLLEQK

-586 KQTELAQQLSTM
+586 KQTELAQQLFTM
-598 HEQKTFL
+598 QEQKTFL

-614 ASAEAEA
+614 ASADAEA
-621 QLVAAEAQITD
+621 QLAAAEAQITD
-632 AENQLAAADAQLTE
+632 AESQLAAADAQLTE
-646 KEQECAAGEDELA
+646 KEQECAAGEA
-659 AAKEE
+659 QIASAKEE
-664 LENGEAQVTA
+664 LESGEAQITEA
-674 GLAQIAD
+674 LAQLQDGEAQAEAYQKQIEDGEAQLASAKTAIAD
-681 GEAQASA
+681 GEAQ
-688 YQKQLEDGEAQLNAA
+688 
-703 KAQIEEGE
+703 IET
-711 AQIEANRSKLEEGE
+711 NRSKLKDGE
-725 AQLAAAR
+725 TQLAAAR
-732 AQIADG
+732 AQLADG
-738 EQQIASYQ
+738 EQQIASYR

-752 EAQLA
+752 EAQLVA
-757 EGRKTIADG
+757 
-766 ESQLADAKQTIS
+766 AKQTIS
-778 NGESQIA
+778 SGESQLA

-816 QTIADGE
+816 QT
-823 TQLADAKQE
+823 

-904 TESFGQDAGRISNIG
+904 TESFGQDASRISNIG

-1000 YTGLPYYMTPLNWE
+1000 YIGLPYYMTPLNWE

-1026 TGVATIAACYKELA
+1026 TGVATIAACYKELV

-1171 KAVDAVLEVPKELT
+1171 KTVDAVLEVPKELT

-1235 IVDVKISIIVE
+1235 IVDVKISLIVE

-1269 YNQLLMKYQDTSSN
+1269 YNQLLMKYQDMSGN

>member
-107 ALTDSVNE
+107 ALTDGVNE
-115 PRVVK
+115 PRVVE

-193 NSFALLLPEAFTSD
+193 NSFALLLPETFTSD

-265 AKQQVVDAEQKLADA
+265 AKQQVADAEQKLADA

-311 LKDKERELLD
+311 LKDKEQELLD

-338 AIAEKEQELLS
+338 TIADKEQELLS
-349 AKATIADKEQELVS
+349 AKATIADKEQELAS

-393 ATLSQKAAELES
+393 AELNQKADELAS
-405 GKTTLN
+405 GKTT
-411 QKAAE
+411 
-416 LESGKAALEAKAK
+416 LEAKAK
-429 ELSDGKTQLAAK
+429 ELSDGKAQLAEK
-441 ETELASGKTELEE
+441 ETELASGKKELEE
-454 KMAQLSATKTELS
+454 KMTQLSAAKTELTR
-467 QKQTELNAAKE
+467 KQTELNTAKE
-478 QLSVK
+478 QLSEK
-483 ETELNAAK
+483 ETELNIAK

-500 LESKKEE
+500 LDNKKAE
-507 TAAGRAQYE
+507 TAAGRTQYE
-516 AQKAAYEEQKNQYE
+516 AQKAAYEEQKSQYE

-536 AQLGGQLSDV
+536 AQISRQLPMV
-546 EAAQTEVAGQIEAI
+546 EAAQTEVTGQIEVI
-560 TAQLDG
+560 EAQLDG
-566 LTEEDEVYASLLEQK
+566 LTEEDEAYVSLLEQK

-586 KQTELAQQLSTM
+586 KQTELAQQLFTM
-598 HEQKTFL
+598 QEQKTFL

-614 ASAEAEA
+614 ASADAEA
-621 QLVAAEAQITD
+621 RLAAAEAQITD
-632 AENQLAAADAQLTE
+632 AESQLAAADAQLTE
-646 KEQECAAGEDELA
+646 KEQECAAGEA
-659 AAKEE
+659 QIASAKEE
-664 LENGEAQVTA
+664 LESGEAQITEA
-674 GLAQIAD
+674 LAQLQDGEAQAEAYQKQIEDGEAQLASAKAAIAD
-681 GEAQASA
+681 GEAQ
-688 YQKQLEDGEAQLNAA
+688 
-703 KAQIEEGE
+703 IET
-711 AQIEANRSKLEEGE
+711 NRSKLKDGE
-725 AQLAAAR
+725 TQLAAAR
-732 AQIADG
+732 AQLADG
-738 EQQIASYQ
+738 EQQIASYR

-757 EGRKTIADG
+757 A
-766 ESQLADAKQTIS
+766 AKQTIS
-778 NGESQIA
+778 SGESQLA

-823 TQLADAKQE
+823 T
-832 IADGKISLA
+832 SLA

-894 YVWGRDKVTS
+894 YVWGRNKVTS

-1171 KAVDAVLEVPKELT
+1171 KTVDAVLEVPKELT

-1269 YNQLLMKYQDTSSN
+1269 YNQLLMKYQDMSGN

>member
-311 LKDKERELLD
+311 LKDKEQELLD

-454 KMAQLSATKTELS
+454 KMAQLSAAKTELS

-785 DAKQTIAD
+785 EAKQTIAD

-807 GESQLAEAK
+807 GETQLAEAK

-894 YVWGRDKVTS
+894 YVWGRNKVTS

-1171 KAVDAVLEVPKELT
+1171 KTVDAVLEVPKELT

-1393 CVIQTVEVDM
+1393 CVIQTVEVDL

>member
-311 LKDKERELLD
+311 LKDKEQELLA

-454 KMAQLSATKTELS
+454 KMAQLSAAKTELS

-785 DAKQTIAD
+785 EAKQSIAD

-1171 KAVDAVLEVPKELT
+1171 KTVDAVLEVPKELT

-1269 YNQLLMKYQDTSSN
+1269 YNQLLMKYQDMSGN

>member
-311 LKDKERELLD
+311 LKDKEQELLD

-454 KMAQLSATKTELS
+454 KMAQLSAAKTELS

-785 DAKQTIAD
+785 EAKQSIAD

-871 IADAKQEIAD
+871 IVDAKQEIAD

-1137 ESEKE
+1137 ESEKV

-1171 KAVDAVLEVPKELT
+1171 KTVDAVLEVPKELT

>member
-131 VDTQFLKSSGCE
+131 VDTQFLKSSSCE

-311 LKDKERELLD
+311 LKDKEQELLD

-454 KMAQLSATKTELS
+454 KMAQLSAAKTELS

-785 DAKQTIAD
+785 EAKQSIAD

>member
-311 LKDKERELLD
+311 LKDKEQELLD

-454 KMAQLSATKTELS
+454 KMAQLSAAKTELS

-785 DAKQTIAD
+785 
-793 GETQLAEAKQTIAD
+793 EAKQSIAD

-894 YVWGRDKVTS
+894 YVWGRNKVTS

-1026 TGVATIAACYKELA
+1026 TGVATIAACYKELV

-1171 KAVDAVLEVPKELT
+1171 KTVDAVLEVPKELT

-1269 YNQLLMKYQDTSSN
+1269 YNQLLMKYQDTSGN

>member
-107 ALTDSVNE
+107 ALTDGVNE
-115 PRVVK
+115 PRVVE

-193 NSFALLLPEAFTSD
+193 NSFALLLPETFTSD

-265 AKQQVVDAEQKLADA
+265 AKQQVADAEQKLADA

-311 LKDKERELLD
+311 LKDKEQELLD

-338 AIAEKEQELLS
+338 TIADKEQELLS
-349 AKATIADKEQELVS
+349 AKATIADKEQELAS

-393 ATLSQKAAELES
+393 AELNQKADELAS
-405 GKTTLN
+405 GKTT
-411 QKAAE
+411 
-416 LESGKAALEAKAK
+416 LEAKAK
-429 ELSDGKTQLAAK
+429 ELSDGKAQLAEK
-441 ETELASGKTELEE
+441 ETELASGKKELEE
-454 KMAQLSATKTELS
+454 KMTQLSAAKTELTR
-467 QKQTELNAAKE
+467 KQTELNTAKE
-478 QLSVK
+478 QLSEK
-483 ETELNAAK
+483 ETELNIAK

-500 LESKKEE
+500 LDNKKAE
-507 TAAGRAQYE
+507 TAAGRTQYE
-516 AQKAAYEEQKNQYE
+516 AQKAAYKEQKSQYE

-536 AQLGGQLSDV
+536 AQISSQLPMV
-546 EAAQTEVAGQIEAI
+546 EAAQTEVTGQIEVI
-560 TAQLDG
+560 EAQLDG
-566 LTEEDEVYASLLEQK
+566 LTEEDEAYVSLLEQK

-586 KQTELAQQLSTM
+586 KQTELAQQLFTM
-598 HEQKTFL
+598 QEQKTFL

-614 ASAEAEA
+614 ASADAEA
-621 QLVAAEAQITD
+621 RLAAAEAQITD
-632 AENQLAAADAQLTE
+632 AESQLAAADAQLTE
-646 KEQECAAGEDELA
+646 KEQECAAGEA
-659 AAKEE
+659 QIASAKEE
-664 LENGEAQVTA
+664 LESGEAQITEA
-674 GLAQIAD
+674 LAQLQDGEAQAEAYQKQIEDGEAQLASAKAAIAD
-681 GEAQASA
+681 GEAQ
-688 YQKQLEDGEAQLNAA
+688 
-703 KAQIEEGE
+703 IET
-711 AQIEANRSKLEEGE
+711 NRSKIKDGE
-725 AQLAAAR
+725 TQLAAAR
-732 AQIADG
+732 AQLADG
-738 EQQIASYQ
+738 EQQIASYR

-757 EGRKTIADG
+757 A
-766 ESQLADAKQTIS
+766 AKQTIS
-778 NGESQIA
+778 SGESQLA

-807 GESQLAEAK
+807 GETQLAEAK

-823 TQLADAKQE
+823 TQ
-832 IADGKISLA
+832 LA

-1171 KAVDAVLEVPKELT
+1171 KTVDAVLEVPKELT

-1393 CVIQTVEVDM
+1393 CVIQTVEVDL

>member
-1 MRAFRKDFIREI
+1 MRAFRKDFLREI

-86 GGKTVEV
+86 GGKTLEV

-107 ALTDSVNE
+107 ALTDGVNE
-115 PRVVK
+115 PRVIE
-120 GRMPEKEDEIL
+120 GRMPEKTDEIL
-131 VDTQFLKSSGCE
+131 VDTQFLSSSGCE
-143 IGDQVTFTSGTED
+143 IGDQVTFTSGMDD

-193 NSFALLLPEAFTSD
+193 NSFALLLPETFTSD

-242 LEDAACDRRYTAV
+242 IEDEACDRRYTAV

-265 AKQQVVDAEQKLADA
+265 AKQQVADAEQKLADA
-280 KTELDDGAQQLA
+280 KTELDDGAQRLA
-292 DAKVTIAD
+292 DAKTTIAD
-300 KEQELLDGEQT
+300 KEQELLNGEQT
-311 LKDKERELLD
+311 LKDKGQELID
-321 GKQTIAEKE
+321 GKQTLADKE
-330 QELLDGKQ
+330 QELINGKQ
-338 AIAEKEQELLS
+338 TLADKEQELLS
-349 AKATIADKEQELVS
+349 AKTTIADKEQELASGKATIEEKEQELAS
-363 GKATLKDKE
+363 GKATLNQKDD
-372 AELASGKATLEAKAA
+372 ELASGKATLEAKA
-387 ELESGK
+387 
-393 ATLSQKAAELES
+393 
-405 GKTTLN
+405 
-411 QKAAE
+411 
-416 LESGKAALEAKAK
+416 K
-429 ELSDGKTQLAAK
+429 ELSDGKAQLAEK
-441 ETELASGKTELEE
+441 ETELASGKKELEE
-454 KMAQLSATKTELS
+454 KMTQLSAAKTELT
-467 QKQTELNAAKE
+467 QKQTELNTAKE
-478 QLSVK
+478 QLSEK
-483 ETELNAAK
+483 ETELNTAK
-491 EQLSAAREE
+491 EQLAAAREE
-500 LESKKEE
+500 LNNKKAE

-516 AQKAAYEEQKNQYE
+516 AQKAAYEEQKSQYE
-530 TAKDQL
+530 TAKNQL
-536 AQLGGQLSDV
+536 IQLDGQLSDV
-546 EAAQTEVAGQIEAI
+546 EAAQTEAAGQIEAI
-560 TAQLDG
+560 AAQLDG
-566 LTEEDEVYASLLEQK
+566 MTEEDEAYASLLEKK

-586 KQTELAQQLSTM
+586 KQTELTQQLSTM
-598 HEQKTFL
+598 QEQKTLL
-605 EQNIAAFEA
+605 EQNIEAFEA
-614 ASAEAEA
+614 ASADAEA
-621 QLVAAEAQITD
+621 QLAAAKAQII
-632 AENQLAAADAQLTE
+632 AEESQLAAADAQLTE
-646 KEQECAAGEDELA
+646 KEQECAAGEA
-659 AAKEE
+659 QIASAKEE
-664 LENGEAQVTA
+664 LESGEAQVA
-674 GLAQIAD
+674 AALAQLQDGEAQAKAYQKQIAD
-681 GEAQASA
+681 GEAQIASA
-688 YQKQLEDGEAQLNAA
+688 KAAIADGET
-703 KAQIEEGE
+703 QIET
-711 AQIEANRSKLEEGE
+711 NRSKLKDGE
-725 AQLAAAR
+725 TQLAAAK

-738 EQQIASYQ
+738 ESQIA
-746 QTIQSG
+746 
-752 EAQLA
+752 E
-757 EGRKTIADG
+757 
-766 ESQLADAKQTIS
+766 AKQTIA

-785 DAKQTIAD
+785 AAKQTISD
-793 GETQLAEAKQTIAD
+793 GESQIATAKQTIAD

-823 TQLADAKQE
+823 SQIADAKQE

-841 DAKQEIADKEK
+841 DAKQEIADKEE
-852 ELEDGKAEYEK
+852 ELEDGRAEYEK

-881 GEKTLADLKKPTW
+881 GETTLADLKKPTW

-1000 YTGLPYYMTPLNWE
+1000 YTGLPYYMTPLNWT
-1014 QGGLAILASAAC
+1014 QGGLAILASAGC

-1040 AGPAELMRPEAPKNG
+1040 AGPTELMRPEAPKNG

-1062 IGVLWKHLNFT
+1062 IGVIWKHLNFT

-1142 ALQTDLENYSGID
+1142 SLQTDLENYSGID

-1171 KAVDAVLEVPKELT
+1171 KTVDAVLEVPKELT
-1185 NFNDFYAFRDRKSG
+1185 HFDDFYAFRDRKSG
-1199 EVYEFPTDGGAAISE
+1199 ETYEFPTDGGAAISE

-1222 KAGDTVQ
+1222 KAGDTIQ

-1246 NYVRHYLYLAPD
+1246 NYVRHYLYLSSD
-1258 LYEELFGGAPD
+1258 LYEELFGETPD
-1269 YNQLLMKYQDTSSN
+1269 YNQLLMKYQDTSST
-1283 YETALGEKIMTYDG
+1283 YETALGEKIMTYDS

-1376 TLFGVIAG
+1376 TLFGIIAG

-1393 CVIQTVEVDM
+1393 YVIQTVEVDL

>member
-131 VDTQFLKSSGCE
+131 VDTQFLKSSSCE

-311 LKDKERELLD
+311 LKDKEQELLD

-454 KMAQLSATKTELS
+454 KMAQLSAAKTELS

-785 DAKQTIAD
+785 EAKQSIAD

-871 IADAKQEIAD
+871 IVDAKQEIAD

-960 VIAFKYFAYAML
+960 VIAYFAYAML

-1171 KAVDAVLEVPKELT
+1171 KTVDAVLEVPKELT

>member
-107 ALTDSVNE
+107 ALTDGVNE
-115 PRVVK
+115 PRVVE
-120 GRMPEKEDEIL
+120 GRMPEKQDEIL

-179 DLNRGT
+179 ELNRGT

-193 NSFALLLPEAFTSD
+193 NSFALLLPETFTSD

-265 AKQQVVDAEQKLADA
+265 AKQQVADAEQKLADA

-311 LKDKERELLD
+311 LKDKEQELLD

-338 AIAEKEQELLS
+338 TIADKEQELLS
-349 AKATIADKEQELVS
+349 AKATIADKEQELAS

-393 ATLSQKAAELES
+393 AELNQKADELAS
-405 GKTTLN
+405 GKTT
-411 QKAAE
+411 
-416 LESGKAALEAKAK
+416 LEAKAK
-429 ELSDGKTQLAAK
+429 ELSDGKAQLAEK
-441 ETELASGKTELEE
+441 ETELASGKKELEE
-454 KMAQLSATKTELS
+454 KMTQLSAAKTELTR
-467 QKQTELNAAKE
+467 KQTELNTAKE
-478 QLSVK
+478 QLSEK
-483 ETELNAAK
+483 ETELNIAK

-500 LESKKEE
+500 LDNKKAE
-507 TAAGRAQYE
+507 TAAGRTQYE
-516 AQKAAYEEQKNQYE
+516 AQKAAYEEQKSQYE

-536 AQLGGQLSDV
+536 AQISRQLPMV
-546 EAAQTEVAGQIEAI
+546 EAAQTEVTGQIEVI
-560 TAQLDG
+560 EAQLDG
-566 LTEEDEVYASLLEQK
+566 LTEEDEAYVSLLEQK

-586 KQTELAQQLSTM
+586 KQTELAQQLFTM
-598 HEQKTFL
+598 QEQKTFL

-614 ASAEAEA
+614 ASADAEA
-621 QLVAAEAQITD
+621 RLAAAEAQITD
-632 AENQLAAADAQLTE
+632 AESQLAAADAQLTE
-646 KEQECAAGEDELA
+646 KEQECAAGEA
-659 AAKEE
+659 QIASAKEE
-664 LENGEAQVTA
+664 LESGEAQITEALAQLQDGEAQAEAYQKQIENGEAQ
-674 GLAQIAD
+674 LASAKAAIAD
-681 GEAQASA
+681 GEAQ
-688 YQKQLEDGEAQLNAA
+688 
-703 KAQIEEGE
+703 IET
-711 AQIEANRSKLEEGE
+711 NRSKLKDGE
-725 AQLAAAR
+725 TQLAAAR
-732 AQIADG
+732 AQLADG
-738 EQQIASYQ
+738 EQQIASYR

-757 EGRKTIADG
+757 AAKQTISSG
-766 ESQLADAKQTIS
+766 ESQLADAKQTI
-778 NGESQIA
+778 
-785 DAKQTIAD
+785 AD
-793 GETQLAEAKQTIAD
+793 GET
-807 GESQLAEAK
+807 QLAEAK

-894 YVWGRDKVTS
+894 YVWGRNKVTS

-1171 KAVDAVLEVPKELT
+1171 KTVDAVLEVPKELT

-1336 LYNLNNINITE
+1336 LNNINITE

-1393 CVIQTVEVDM
+1393 CVIQTVEVDL

>member
-55 NYMDLKVLGTLGLT
+55 NYMDLRVLGTLGLT

-107 ALTDSVNE
+107 ALTDGVNE
-115 PRVVK
+115 PRVVE

-311 LKDKERELLD
+311 LKDKEQELLD

-904 TESFGQDAGRISNIG
+904 TESFGQDASRISNIG

-1171 KAVDAVLEVPKELT
+1171 KTVDAVLEVPKELT

>member
-107 ALTDSVNE
+107 ALTDGVNE
-115 PRVVK
+115 PRIVE
-120 GRMPEKEDEIL
+120 GRMPEKENEIL
-131 VDTQFLKSSGCE
+131 VDTQFLTSSGCG
-143 IGDQVTFTSGTED
+143 IGDRVTFTSGTAD
-156 PLSDSLT
+156 PLSDSLNE
-163 GDTFTIVGSA
+163 DTFTIVGSA

-179 DLNRGT
+179 ELNRGT

-193 NSFALLLPEAFTSD
+193 NSFALLLPETFASE
-207 LYTEIYVQADGAQ
+207 LYTEIYIQADGAK

-231 TVKAVQTKIEA
+231 MVKAVRTKIEA
-242 LEDAACDRRYTAV
+242 LEEEACDRRYTAV

-265 AKQQVVDAEQKLADA
+265 AKQQIADAEQKLADA
-280 KTELDDGAQQLA
+280 KTELDDGTQQLA
-292 DAKVTIAD
+292 DAKATISD
-300 KEQELLDGEQT
+300 KEQELFD
-311 LKDKERELLD
+311 
-321 GKQTIAEKE
+321 
-330 QELLDGKQ
+330 
-338 AIAEKEQELLS
+338 
-349 AKATIADKEQELVS
+349 AKATVADQEKELASGKETLNQKETELAS
-363 GKATLKDKE
+363 GKATLEEKAAELSDGKATLNQKAAELASGKE
-372 AELASGKATLEAKAA
+372 TLNQKAAELASGKATLEAKA
-387 ELESGK
+387 
-393 ATLSQKAAELES
+393 
-405 GKTTLN
+405 
-411 QKAAE
+411 
-416 LESGKAALEAKAK
+416 K
-429 ELSDGKTQLAAK
+429 ELSDGKAQLAEK
-441 ETELASGKTELEE
+441 ETELAAGKKEVEE
-454 KMAQLSATKTELS
+454 QLAQLAETKTELN
-467 QKQTELNAAKE
+467 QKQAELDAAKE
-478 QLSVK
+478 QLAAEEANV
-483 ETELNAAK
+483 TAAK
-491 EQLSAAREE
+491 EQLAAAREE
-500 LESKKEE
+500 LESKKAE
-507 TAAGRAQYE
+507 TAEARAQYE
-516 AQKAAYEEQKNQYE
+516 AQKAAYEEQKNQYGITDPE
-530 TAKDQL
+530 T
-536 AQLGGQLSDV
+536 
-546 EAAQTEVAGQIEAI
+546 
-560 TAQLDG
+560 
-566 LTEEDEVYASLLEQK
+566 
-581 TALEA
+581 
-586 KQTELAQQLSTM
+586 
-598 HEQKTFL
+598 
-605 EQNIAAFEA
+605 
-614 ASAEAEA
+614 EA
-621 QLVAAEAQITD
+621 QLAATEAQISS

-646 KEQECAAGEDELA
+646 KEQECAAGEA
-659 AAKEE
+659 RIASAKEE
-664 LENGEAQVTA
+664 LENGEAQITA
-674 GLAQIAD
+674 ALAQIAD
-681 GEAQASA
+681 GEAQAKA
-688 YQKQLEDGEAQLNAA
+688 YQKQLEDGETQLAAA
-703 KAQIEEGE
+703 KAQIDEGE
-711 AQIEANRSKLEEGE
+711 AQIEANRAKLKEGE
-725 AQLAAAR
+725 SQLAAAR
-732 AQIADG
+732 AQIAEG

-746 QTIQSG
+746 ETIQSG

-757 EGRKTIADG
+757 EGKKTIADG
-766 ESQLADAKQTIS
+766 ESQLADAKQTI
-778 NGESQIA
+778 
-785 DAKQTIAD
+785 AD
-793 GETQLAEAKQTIAD
+793 GEKQLADAKQTIAD
-807 GESQLAEAK
+807 GESQLS
-816 QTIADGE
+816 Q
-823 TQLADAKQE
+823 AKQE
-832 IADGKISLA
+832 IS
-841 DAKQEIADKEK
+841 EKEK
-852 ELEDGKAEYEK
+852 ELEDGRAEYEK

-881 GEKTLADLKKPTW
+881 GEKTLADLKKPVW

-904 TESFGQDAGRISNIG
+904 TENFGQDASRISNIG
-919 KFFPVIFFLVAA
+919 QFFPVIFFLVAA

-960 VIAFKYFAYAML
+960 IIAFRYFAYAML

-1000 YTGLPYYMTPLNWE
+1000 YIGLPYYMTPLNWE

-1026 TGVATIAACYKELA
+1026 TGVATLAACYKELS

-1073 QKSTV
+1073 QKATV

-1124 TYQANAVLNSDVD
+1124 TYQANAVLNADVD
-1137 ESEKE
+1137 ETEKE
-1142 ALQTDLENYSGID
+1142 TLQTDLRNYSGID
-1155 ELLEMYCQN
+1155 QMLEMYCQN
-1164 IELQTDK
+1164 VELQTEK
-1171 KAVDAVLEVPKELT
+1171 KTVDAILEVPKELT
-1185 NFNDFYAFRDRKSG
+1185 HFDEFFAFRDRVSG
-1199 EVYEFPTDGGAAISE
+1199 KTYDFPTDGGAAISE

-1222 KAGDTVQ
+1222 EAGDTIR

-1235 IVDVKISIIVE
+1235 MVDVKISIVVE
-1246 NYVRHYLYLAPD
+1246 NYVRHYLYLAPE
-1258 LYEELFGGAPD
+1258 LYQELFGETPD
-1269 YNQLLMKYQDTSSN
+1269 YNQLLMKYQDTSSA
-1283 YETALGEKIMTYDG
+1283 YETALGEKIMTYDS

-1307 IDQIDNMLRSLD
+1307 IEQIDNMLRSLD

-1357 LGFFDGEVASY
+1357 LGFYDGEVASY

-1376 TLFGVIAG
+1376 TLFGIVAG
-1384 MGIGTFLHH
+1384 MGIGTFLHQY
-1393 CVIQTVEVDM
+1393 VIRTVEVDM

-1415 GWSALITLAFALFV
+1415 LWSALITLAFALFV
-1429 NFMMFYRLRKIDMIE
+1429 NVMMFYRLRKIDMIE